1 MAILKAE
8 RDNLTLVFDIGSSSV
23 GGALFWRD
31 KSGIPKIILTVREPI
46 VLKEEININQFLLL
60 TAQTLEI
67 VVGKIFAAGL
77 GAPAKIFCVLSSPW
91 YVSQT
96 RIISFVKNTPF
107 AFTAKL
113 ADDLIQKEI
122 SLFKEEHLAQYADT
136 ENSVRLIELKNIKI
150 TLNGYETSDTLS
162 QRGKE
167 LAMIVFLSMSP
178 EKILTK
184 IEETIARYFHS
195 KEIKFS
201 SFVMAFFTMIRDLYS
216 NKDNFL
222 LVDISGEITDISM
235 IKKNILQ
242 ESASFPLGHN
252 FIIRGVASALN
263 CGLGEARSFISL
275 LKDEHADYAITK
287 KVEPIID
294 KLKTEWLR
302 KFQESLSNLS
312 NDISIPVT
320 IYMAIDKDFAD
331 FFYQTIK
338 VEQFNQYTLTES
350 KFEI

>member
-1 MAILKAE
+1 M
-8 RDNLTLVFDIGSSSV
+8 TLVFDIGSSSV
-23 GGALFWRD
+23 GGALFWRE

-60 TAQTLEI
+60 TAQALEI

-96 RIISFVKNTPF
+96 RVISFMKNTPF

-113 ADDLIQKEI
+113 ADDLIQKEVN
-122 SLFKEEHLAQYADT
+122 LFEEEHLAQYVNT
-136 ENSVRLIELKNIKI
+136 EDSVRLIELKNIKV
-150 TLNGYETSDTLS
+150 TLNGYETPDPLN

-167 LAMIVFLSMSP
+167 LEMIVFISMSP

-184 IEETIARYFHS
+184 IEETIARYFYS

-201 SFVMAFFTMIRDLYS
+201 SFIMTFFTMIRDLYS

-222 LVDISGEITDISM
+222 LVDISGEITDISI
-235 IKKNILQ
+235 IKKNILR
-242 ESASFPLGHN
+242 ESVSFPLGHN

-263 CGLGEARSFISL
+263 CGLGEAKSFLSL

-287 KVEPIID
+287 KNFG
-294 KLKTEWLR
+294 R
-302 KFQESLSNLS
+302 R
-312 NDISIPVT
+312 
-320 IYMAIDKDFAD
+320 A
-331 FFYQTIK
+331 
-338 VEQFNQYTLTES
+338 
-350 KFEI
+350 